1 MQLRILLSPNDTLR
15 QRIVGNIRQTGMSTD
30 YWVALEVNL
39 ADSVV
44 ANRITARTAVVRACQ
59 DYPLAPVPHLV
70 LGLSSMVTVLEEE
83 WLSGSLEEQRQLLEV
98 YRTVIALSA
107 DLAVLDLRTIDRKT
121 CNDLLTY
128 WEDTDDMFFVVPE
141 A

>member
-1 MQLRILLSPNDTLR
+1 
-15 QRIVGNIRQTGMSTD
+15 MSTD
-30 YWVALEVNL
+30 YWVALEVSL

-44 ANRITARTAVVRACQ
+44 ADRVVARTAVVRACQ
-59 DYPLAPVPHLV
+59 DYPLAPVSHLV

-98 YRTVIALSA
+98 YRTMIALSS
-107 DLAVLDLRTIDRKT
+107 DLAVLDLREIDRRT
-121 CNDLLTY
+121 CNDLLAY
-128 WEDTDDMFFVVPE
+128 WEDTKDTFFVVPE